1 MLKCQT
7 LSDLVHPLFDRVEF
21 VHALPGR
28 EDRICIQKRQ
38 RPQMPRGVTNPSLL
52 LARRASYPTD
62 RIQFSV
68 DFFIGP
74 PQMQELQ
81 FGGEGTDPN

>member
-1 MLKCQT
+1 
-7 LSDLVHPLFDRVEF
+7 
-21 VHALPGR
+21 
-28 EDRICIQKRQ
+28 
-38 RPQMPRGVTNPSLL
+38 MPRGVTNPSLL